1 MRRAPATATIDSTA
15 TKRTTLTAARIESRR
30 CSIPDSL
37 FPIPDLSADV
47 DGLEPLLAP
56 VDHEHAEALLHA
68 GLDVR
73 RGRGIAARHVELL
86 ARREHLLDRRFP
98 ALRVEYA
105 LTVRVGR
112 GEDPA
117 KCAGPGKQDAD
128 SLHRRDLPN
137 AGESRLALDDREVD
151 ELTLRVERPHVGF
164 LLVLLLAH
172 APVRRRVSDV

>member
-15 TKRTTLTAARIESRR
+15 TKRTNLNPARIESRR

-73 RGRGIAARHVELL
+73 RGRGIAAPHVDLL
-86 ARREHLLDRRFP
+86 RRRQPRETRRRFP
-98 ALRVEYA
+98 SPPRS
-105 LTVRVGR
+105 
-112 GEDPA
+112 P
-117 KCAGPGKQDAD
+117 
-128 SLHRRDLPN
+128 
-137 AGESRLALDDREVD
+137 
-151 ELTLRVERPHVGF
+151 
-164 LLVLLLAH
+164 
-172 APVRRRVSDV
+172 